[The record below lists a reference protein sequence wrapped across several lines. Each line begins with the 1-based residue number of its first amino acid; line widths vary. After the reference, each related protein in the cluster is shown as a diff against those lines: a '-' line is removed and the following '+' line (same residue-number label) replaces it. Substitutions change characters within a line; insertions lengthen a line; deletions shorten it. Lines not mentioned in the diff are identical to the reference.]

1 MKRRGG
7 GVVERKEKGE
17 WGERRRWRV
26 GQSSTSIGERCAGC
40 DKASI
45 IFYILVIC

>member
-1 MKRRGG
+1 MS
-7 GVVERKEKGE
+7 KESESKVKNALD
-17 WGERRRWRV
+17 ERRRWRV